1 MPKLSIIVPC
11 YYNEANI
18 PITGPELIQNEANF
32 PADVS
37 FEYVL
42 VDDGSKDATWA
53 ALQSF
58 RRQHPDKVTLVKL
71 AGNVGSYN
79 AIVAGMAAAT
89 GDCMAVITAD
99 LQDPPELLAQMYAH
113 WQQGF
118 KLVLANRADRDEALP
133 QRAISNTFH
142 WLMRRIAL
150 PGVPAG
156 GFDMVFFDRQLCD
169 EVVRMQERN
178 GNVFYLLVWLGYP
191 YVSIPYRRRRR
202 EIGKSRW
209 TVSKKIKLFVD
220 SLLAFSFFPVRA
232 ISVLGLLLGGAAALY
247 GLFLMVLRLTGAPE
261 PEGWTTLMLVLLLVS
276 AFQMI
281 ALGIIG
287 EYVWRG
293 LDAARQRPMYVVEKL
308 EKADTLSSLKVR

>member
-1 MPKLSIIVPC
+1 MPKLSVIVPC
-11 YYNEANI
+11 YYNELNI
-18 PITGPELIQNEANF
+18 PITGPELIANEANF
-32 PADVS
+32 PAGVS

-42 VDDGSKDATWA
+42 VDDGSKDATWE
-53 ALQSF
+53 ALQTF
-58 RRQHPDKVTLVKL
+58 RQQYPDRVTLVKL

-99 LQDPPELLAQMYAH
+99 LQDPPELLTQMYAH

-118 KLVLANRADRDEALP
+118 KLVLANRADREESLP
-133 QRAISNTFH
+133 QQVISNTFH

-202 EIGKSRW
+202 EVGKSRW
-209 TVSKKIKLFVD
+209 TISKKIKLFVD

-232 ISVLGLLLGGAAALY
+232 ISVLGLLLGGGAALY

-261 PEGWTTLMLVLLLVS
+261 PEGWTTLMLVVLLVS

-287 EYVWRG
+287 EYVWRS
-293 LDAARQRPMYVVEKL
+293 LDAARQRPMYVVEKT
-308 EKADTLSSLKVR
+308 EKRTGE